1 MTKQGYHH
9 GTVLIT
15 CPSCKNRH
23 VISDHLK
30 IFADL
35 SFTVEDL
42 MRDKGELVKRGS
54 ISQDG
59 DIELWEDEKGEKGMD
74 TEGKTGI

>member
-1 MTKQGYHH
+1 
-9 GTVLIT
+9 
-15 CPSCKNRH
+15 
-23 VISDHLK
+23 
-30 IFADL
+30 
-35 SFTVEDL
+35 

-59 DIELWEDEKGEKGMD
+59 DIEFWEDEKGEKGME

>member
-1 MTKQGYHH
+1 M
-9 GTVLIT
+9 
-15 CPSCKNRH
+15 
-23 VISDHLK
+23 K

-54 ISQDG
+54 IGHDG
-59 DIELWEDEKGEKGMD
+59 DIEFWMDEKGGK
-74 TEGKTGI
+74 EG

>member
-1 MTKQGYHH
+1 M
-9 GTVLIT
+9 
-15 CPSCKNRH
+15 
-23 VISDHLK
+23 ISDHLK

-42 MRDKGELVKRGS
+42 MRDKGESVKRGS

-59 DIELWEDEKGEKGMD
+59 DIEFWADEKGEKEMD
-74 TEGKTGI
+74 RGRKEG